1 MKKDILLL
9 MLCLFCSIGAMAQTK
24 TITGVVSDAAGE
36 PIIGASVVE
45 VGTTNGTITDI
56 DGKFVLNMNPDGK
69 IRVSYIGYQVQTID
83 LKGKTSFRIQMKEDS
98 EMLEEVVVTG
108 YGGKQLRTKVTNS
121 ISKVKE
127 ETLKQ
132 GLYSNPGQALSGA
145 VAGLSVS
152 QTSGNP
158 GSTPTLVLRGGTN
171 FDGSGSPLI
180 LIDGQVRSSLSDI
193 NPDDIESMEVLKDA
207 GATAIYGARA
217 NDGVIL
223 VTTKRGKSGRAEVN
237 LKAKFGLNYFKNS
250 YEFLDAGDY
259 IYWMR
264 MGYKNAY
271 MGDMK
276 HPDGSAVKAWSSL
289 SSLTSATPY
298 GTGNAYF
305 ASDGVTPLDGNKTS
319 SAIWSTMK
327 YTDNLAFLLDQGWQ
341 TMIDPIYG
349 DKLIYKNTDIA
360 DFNVQTPAFSQDYNL
375 SVSGGNEKGNY
386 YAGLGYNKSDGTAY
400 GNWYKRITFT
410 FNADYKLKEWLT
422 SSSSFNFADATWNGL
437 PATQTAEANY
447 FSRCLSLPPTFRGY
461 NADGEMLLGPN
472 SGDGNQQYNFDKFVR
487 DQNTDKFT
495 MNQSFTVN
503 FMKGLSL
510 KLGAIWYYQEEKDE
524 SFNKDYLSSPGNK
537 VTSRST
543 SAYYDRTLDQTYN
556 AVLNYNYQINKDH
569 YLDAMAGFEY
579 YDSYNKGFNA
589 SGSGAPTDDFMDL
602 QYTSKEEGKRSIDSW
617 HSRQRI
623 MSFFGRVNYDYN
635 GKYLFSISM
644 RADGSSRFAEDNKWG
659 FFPGVSA
666 GWNMHR
672 ENFYKPL
679 EAIVS
684 RWKWR
689 ASWGRTG
696 NNNLSVANSRGE
708 YKITDTNYQGSVGI
722 LNTTLKN
729 SQLRWET
736 TESYDIGVDLGFF
749 NNRLGLLIDYYN
761 KLTFDR
767 LYDEPLWSST
777 GFSSIKSN
785 YGSVRNSG
793 VEIELNATPIQTKD
807 FSWDLGLT
815 FAYNKGVVVDLPDNG
830 EEKHR
835 VGGNFVYD
843 PATGGTK
850 KVGGIAEGER
860 FGGRWAFHYLGTY
873 QTEEEAA
880 KAPNDPNAQGRKKHA
895 GDAIF
900 EDVNND
906 GQLDS
911 KDMIFMGYVRPDKVG
926 GIINT
931 LKYKGLTVRIV
942 MDWAMG
948 HVIDNGFK
956 GQIMGSSRNNNNAIK
971 EAMTNSWQSA
981 NDGSKYPKYT
991 VQSDYDYQY
1000 RNHMRWDNQ
1009 IGSSASGSTN
1019 NSLYFSKGDYLA
1031 FREVSLS
1038 YMLPLS
1044 WIRKMRL
1051 SAVEVFAGAY
1061 NIGYIK
1067 KYDGMF
1073 PEIYTGVD
1081 YGIYPRPRQYNMGVK
1096 INF

>member
-1 MKKDILLL
+1 MSISGGTEAINYYVGLRYLNQDGILRGTNYKNYSV
-9 MLCLFCSIGAMAQTK
+9 LFNGNYKLSEAWSLSTKASLQVRDAVGGGNTVNTISRSILTPPTYRLYYEDGTPAP
-24 TITGVVSDAAGE
+24 GE
-36 PIIGASVVE
+36 GIS
-45 VGTTNGTITDI
+45 
-56 DGKFVLNMNPDGK
+56 
-69 IRVSYIGYQVQTID
+69 
-83 LKGKTSFRIQMKEDS
+83 SFRSRLHEIYYKTNYDDTN
-98 EMLEEVVVTG
+98 V
-108 YGGKQLRTKVTNS
+108 YRT
-121 ISKVKE
+121 
-127 ETLKQ
+127 
-132 GLYSNPGQALSGA
+132 
-145 VAGLSVS
+145 
-152 QTSGNP
+152 
-158 GSTPTLVLRGGTN
+158 
-171 FDGSGSPLI
+171 
-180 LIDGQVRSSLSDI
+180 
-193 NPDDIESMEVLKDA
+193 
-207 GATAIYGARA
+207 
-217 NDGVIL
+217 
-223 VTTKRGKSGRAEVN
+223 
-237 LKAKFGLNYFKNS
+237 
-250 YEFLDAGDY
+250 
-259 IYWMR
+259 
-264 MGYKNAY
+264 
-271 MGDMK
+271 
-276 HPDGSAVKAWSSL
+276 
-289 SSLTSATPY
+289 
-298 GTGNAYF
+298 
-305 ASDGVTPLDGNKTS
+305 
-319 SAIWSTMK
+319 
-327 YTDNLAFLLDQGWQ
+327 
-341 TMIDPIYG
+341 
-349 DKLIYKNTDIA
+349 
-360 DFNVQTPAFSQDYNL
+360 
-375 SVSGGNEKGNY
+375 
-386 YAGLGYNKSDGTAY
+386 
-400 GNWYKRITFT
+400 TF
-410 FNADYKLKEWLT
+410 
-422 SSSSFNFADATWNGL
+422 
-437 PATQTAEANY
+437 Q
-447 FSRCLSLPPTFRGY
+447 
-461 NADGEMLLGPN
+461 
-472 SGDGNQQYNFDKFVR
+472 
-487 DQNTDKFT
+487 
-495 MNQSFTVN
+495 
-503 FMKGLSL
+503 
-510 KLGAIWYYQEEKDE
+510 LGAIW
-524 SFNKDYLSSPGNK
+524 NILPGLILK
-537 VTSRST
+537 PT
-543 SAYYDRTLDQTYN
+543 AYYFGTEGIENYFQADNETTGNTIRPASAKHNFDRHLQGDL
-556 AVLNYNYQINKDH
+556 VLSYDKKVKDH
-569 YLDAMAGFEY
+569 NIGVVAGA
-579 YDSYNKGFNA
+579 SYTHDYSYRLSA
-589 SGSGAPTDDFMDL
+589 SGSG
-602 QYTSKEEGKRSIDSW
+602 SSIDLIPTLNATADST
-617 HSRQRI
+617 QRASSTKT
-623 MSFFGRVNYDYN
+623 MEATLSYFGRVNYDYN